1 MGKLLKDL
9 FTFRKEIGL
18 FLERLLHR
26 RVFSTQ
32 MLELMGVRF
41 PLRQLLHEALLR
53 GSRVDSEPFCRAG
66 GIHDRFYGTH
76 LFFQYV
82 SRRLT
87 ETRIKIEDAGGLR
100 YTANLNIS
108 LPLIPTMSIH
118 DIQNVLSLRK
128 NIRDPKLSATVRSVV
143 ERIHHSMKHVGDS
156 GGWKKV
162 EWRSNNAGHGGGH
175 GGHGGGGHGG
185 GGGGGHGGY
194 RDHRDTGRSGYGKPQ
209 ARPMAS
215 VPSVAV
221 PSVAVA
227 SVAVASVPSVA
238 AEPRRPE
245 HRGPPPKYVSKFKK
259 ASDNVDETILNT
271 ILLGKLNKF
280 SESNYPEIKE
290 FITHIISSGQTD
302 MITCF
307 MKVVFEKAAAEEIFC
322 PLYAKLLSE
331 LSASYPVLLT
341 EMATLYAQY
350 MEIFEEVVETSATS
364 YNEVCKRNVEKKY
377 RRGYSQFLAEL
388 TRHHVIPTETFMK
401 VVETILRQVEVN
413 APLKEATK
421 LNEELADCLMK
432 IVKAIRNANNAN
444 NADETTDRIRTMLT
458 QEALLRIQP
467 LTLRD
472 PVMEGISNKSRFTFM
487 DIHDAI
493 QKL

>member
-1 MGKLLKDL
+1 
-9 FTFRKEIGL
+9 
-18 FLERLLHR
+18 
-26 RVFSTQ
+26 
-32 MLELMGVRF
+32 
-41 PLRQLLHEALLR
+41 
-53 GSRVDSEPFCRAG
+53 
-66 GIHDRFYGTH
+66 
-76 LFFQYV
+76 
-82 SRRLT
+82 
-87 ETRIKIEDAGGLR
+87 
-100 YTANLNIS
+100 
-108 LPLIPTMSIH
+108 MSIVH
-118 DIQNVLSLRK
+118 DIQNVLSFRK
-128 NIRDPKLSATVRSVV
+128 NIRDPKLSAAVRSVM

-162 EWRSNNAGHGGGH
+162 EWRGHGGDRNGGH
-175 GGHGGGGHGG
+175 GGDRNGGHGG
-185 GGGGGHGGY
+185 DRTGGHGGDRNGY
-194 RDHRDTGRSGYGKPQ
+194 RGGDRHDAGRAGYGKPQ
-209 ARPMAS
+209 ARATPMGASSAMAAPVAAPMVAPMAA
-215 VPSVAV
+215 P
-221 PSVAVA
+221 
-227 SVAVASVPSVA
+227 VA
-238 AEPRRPE
+238 ASIAAPVIASMVAPTAAPTVAPMESRRD

-259 ASDNVDETILNT
+259 ASDNVDDTILNT

-331 LSASYPVLLT
+331 LSTSYPVLLT
-341 EMATLYAQY
+341 EMAALYAQY

-432 IVKAIRNANNAN
+432 IVKAIRNANNVN
-444 NADETTDRIRTMLT
+444 NENETTDLIRAMLT
-458 QEALLRIQP
+458 QEALLRIRP

>member
-1 MGKLLKDL
+1 M
-9 FTFRKEIGL
+9 
-18 FLERLLHR
+18 
-26 RVFSTQ
+26 
-32 MLELMGVRF
+32 
-41 PLRQLLHEALLR
+41 
-53 GSRVDSEPFCRAG
+53 
-66 GIHDRFYGTH
+66 
-76 LFFQYV
+76 
-82 SRRLT
+82 
-87 ETRIKIEDAGGLR
+87 
-100 YTANLNIS
+100 
-108 LPLIPTMSIH
+108 
-118 DIQNVLSLRK
+118 
-128 NIRDPKLSATVRSVV
+128 

-162 EWRSNNAGHGGGH
+162 EWRGHGGDRNGDRNGGH
-175 GGHGGGGHGG
+175 GGDRN
-185 GGGGGHGGY
+185 GGY
-194 RDHRDTGRSGYGKPQ
+194 RGGDRHDTGRAGYGKPQ
-209 ARPMAS
+209 ARATPMGAS
-215 VPSVAV
+215 SAMAAPIAAPVAAPVTASMVAPVAV
-221 PSVAVA
+221 SMVAPVAV
-227 SVAVASVPSVA
+227 SMVASA
-238 AEPRRPE
+238 ASTAAPMEPRRD

-259 ASDNVDETILNT
+259 ASDNVDDTILNT

-341 EMATLYAQY
+341 EMAALYAQY

-432 IVKAIRNANNAN
+432 IVKAIRNGN
-444 NADETTDRIRTMLT
+444 DETTGCIRTILM
-458 QEALLRIQP
+458 QEVLPRIQP

-472 PVMEGISNKSRFTFM
+472 SVMEGISNKSRFTFM

>member
-1 MGKLLKDL
+1 M
-9 FTFRKEIGL
+9 TS
-18 FLERLLHR
+18 
-26 RVFSTQ
+26 V
-32 MLELMGVRF
+32 V
-41 PLRQLLHEALLR
+41 
-53 GSRVDSEPFCRAG
+53 
-66 GIHDRFYGTH
+66 
-76 LFFQYV
+76 
-82 SRRLT
+82 
-87 ETRIKIEDAGGLR
+87 
-100 YTANLNIS
+100 
-108 LPLIPTMSIH
+108 H

-128 NIRDPKLSATVRSVV
+128 NIRDPKLSTAVRSVI
-143 ERIHHSMKHVGDS
+143 ERIHHSMKNVGDS

-162 EWRSNNAGHGGGH
+162 EWRGQGSDHGRGGDRH
-175 GGHGGGGHGG
+175 
-185 GGGGGHGGY
+185 Y
-194 RDHRDTGRSGYGKPQ
+194 TGRSSGYGAKPQ
-209 ARPMAS
+209 TRPRVEACAASSMAPVVS
-215 VPSVAV
+215 STPAAIVPSA
-221 PSVAVA
+221 PVA
-227 SVAVASVPSVA
+227 STAPTVVPVAAPV

-259 ASDNVDETILNT
+259 ASDNVDDTILNT

-331 LSASYPVLLT
+331 LSARYPVLLT

-401 VVETILRQVEVN
+401 VVDTILHQVEVN
-413 APLKEATK
+413 APLKNAVK

-432 IVKAIRNANNAN
+432 IVKAIRNAQS
-444 NADETTDRIRTMLT
+444 EETDRICAMMT
-458 QEALLRIQP
+458 QEVHQRITP

-472 PVMEGISNKSRFTFM
+472 PAMEGISNKSRFTFM

>member
-1 MGKLLKDL
+1 
-9 FTFRKEIGL
+9 
-18 FLERLLHR
+18 
-26 RVFSTQ
+26 
-32 MLELMGVRF
+32 
-41 PLRQLLHEALLR
+41 
-53 GSRVDSEPFCRAG
+53 
-66 GIHDRFYGTH
+66 
-76 LFFQYV
+76 
-82 SRRLT
+82 
-87 ETRIKIEDAGGLR
+87 
-100 YTANLNIS
+100 
-108 LPLIPTMSIH
+108 MSVIH

-128 NIRDPKLSATVRSVV
+128 NIRDPKLSAAVRSVM
-143 ERIHHSMKHVGDS
+143 ERIHHSMKNVGDS

-162 EWRSNNAGHGGGH
+162 EWRGHNGDHRGGDRGGG
-175 GGHGGGGHGG
+175 
-185 GGGGGHGGY
+185 Y
-194 RDHRDTGRSGYGKPQ
+194 HRGDRHDTGRASGYGGKPHT
-209 ARPMAS
+209 RPSTPMVPTMA
-215 VPSVAV
+215 PVAAA
-221 PSVAVA
+221 PAITAHVAPVA
-227 SVAVASVPSVA
+227 PVAA
-238 AEPRRPE
+238 AEPRRPD

-259 ASDNVDETILNT
+259 ASDNVDDTILNT

-280 SESNYPEIKE
+280 SESNYSEIKE

-350 MEIFEEVVETSATS
+350 MEIFEEVVETSAIS

-401 VVETILRQVEVN
+401 VVETILHQVEVN
-413 APLKEATK
+413 APLKEAIK

-432 IVKAIRNANNAN
+432 IVKAIRNANG
-444 NADETTDRIRTMLT
+444 EETDRICAMLT
-458 QEALLRIQP
+458 QGALLRIRP

-472 PVMEGISNKSRFTFM
+472 PAMEGISNKSRFTFM

>member
-1 MGKLLKDL
+1 
-9 FTFRKEIGL
+9 
-18 FLERLLHR
+18 
-26 RVFSTQ
+26 
-32 MLELMGVRF
+32 
-41 PLRQLLHEALLR
+41 
-53 GSRVDSEPFCRAG
+53 
-66 GIHDRFYGTH
+66 
-76 LFFQYV
+76 
-82 SRRLT
+82 
-87 ETRIKIEDAGGLR
+87 
-100 YTANLNIS
+100 
-108 LPLIPTMSIH
+108 MSIVH
-118 DIQNVLSLRK
+118 DIQNVLSFRK
-128 NIRDPKLSATVRSVV
+128 NIRDPKLSAAVRSVM
-143 ERIHHSMKHVGDS
+143 ERIHHSMKNVGDS

-162 EWRSNNAGHGGGH
+162 EWRGHGGDRNGGH
-175 GGHGGGGHGG
+175 GGDRN
-185 GGGGGHGGY
+185 GY
-194 RDHRDTGRSGYGKPQ
+194 RGGDRHDAGRAGYGKPQ
-209 ARPMAS
+209 ARATPMGAS
-215 VPSVAV
+215 SAMAAPVAA
-221 PSVAVA
+221 PMVAPVAAPIAAPITASMVAPIAAPVAPTVA
-227 SVAVASVPSVA
+227 SM
-238 AEPRRPE
+238 EPRRD

-259 ASDNVDETILNT
+259 ASDNVDDTILNT

-331 LSASYPVLLT
+331 LSTSYPVLLT
-341 EMATLYAQY
+341 EMAALYAQY

-432 IVKAIRNANNAN
+432 IVKAIRNANNVN
-444 NADETTDRIRTMLT
+444 NENETTDLIRAMLT
-458 QEALLRIQP
+458 QQALLRIRP

>member
-1 MGKLLKDL
+1 
-9 FTFRKEIGL
+9 
-18 FLERLLHR
+18 
-26 RVFSTQ
+26 
-32 MLELMGVRF
+32 
-41 PLRQLLHEALLR
+41 
-53 GSRVDSEPFCRAG
+53 
-66 GIHDRFYGTH
+66 
-76 LFFQYV
+76 
-82 SRRLT
+82 
-87 ETRIKIEDAGGLR
+87 
-100 YTANLNIS
+100 
-108 LPLIPTMSIH
+108 
-118 DIQNVLSLRK
+118 
-128 NIRDPKLSATVRSVV
+128 
-143 ERIHHSMKHVGDS
+143 
-156 GGWKKV
+156 
-162 EWRSNNAGHGGGH
+162 
-175 GGHGGGGHGG
+175 
-185 GGGGGHGGY
+185 
-194 RDHRDTGRSGYGKPQ
+194 
-209 ARPMAS
+209 MA
-215 VPSVAV
+215 P
-221 PSVAVA
+221 
-227 SVAVASVPSVA
+227 VA

-259 ASDNVDETILNT
+259 VSDNVDDTILNT

-444 NADETTDRIRTMLT
+444 NADETTDRIRTILT
-458 QEALLRIQP
+458 QEAILRIQP

-472 PVMEGISNKSRFTFM
+472 PAMEGISNKSRFTFM